1 MASVASAIRSKV
13 EKASADRLWTFRD
26 FRAFPGSAVAMTLS
40 RLARKGVVRRL
51 RKGVYYRPK
60 KTRFGELK
68 PDAVRVV
75 STVLDSKGVDWRPS
89 GLAAWN
95 ALGLTTQIS
104 GVPTLA
110 VARRVSVE
118 APETAVRLRVVPTV
132 HALSA
137 EERAALDALRD
148 LRRIPDT
155 TPEATIRRLVDL
167 CRAGRL
173 AFARMTRAAHREP
186 PRVRALLGLIGT
198 LLREDSGALAKLKE
212 SLNPI
217 TTFKLGLAGHFPEAA
232 NWNIRR

>member
-13 EKASADRLWTFRD
+13 EKAPADRLWTFRD

-75 STVLDSKGVDWRPS
+75 STVLDSKDVAWMPS

-104 GVPTLA
+104 AVPTLA
-110 VARRVSVE
+110 VVRRVSVE
-118 APETAVRLRVVPTV
+118 APETAVRLRVVPTLR
-132 HALSA
+132 ACSA

-148 LRRIPDT
+148 LRRIPGT
-155 TPEATIRRLVDL
+155 TPEATIRRLADL

-173 AFARMTRAAHREP
+173 VFARMTRAAHHEP

-198 LLREDSGALAKLKE
+198 LLREDSGALARLKD
-212 SLNPI
+212 SLNPV
-217 TTFKLGLAGHFPEAA
+217 TTFQLGLAGHFPQAA
-232 NWNIRR
+232 NWNIR